1 MKLLLVCTGNIC
13 RSPMAEA
20 IARRLL
26 AARGREDVTV
36 ASAGTAAQDGAPA
49 SEGAYLI
56 ALEHG
61 LDLSA
66 HRARQI
72 TTDMVAAADLV
83 LGMRLHHVERA
94 RALGGG
100 AKAHMLGEFAGRP
113 APDAQVEDP
122 FGGDLEEYRSTFL
135 RLEELLADVVERL
148 PAPPPLPSSDAHPG
162 DH

>member
-26 AARGREDVTV
+26 ASRGRDDVTV

-72 TTDMVAAADLV
+72 TTDLVADADLV
-83 LGMRLHHVERA
+83 LGMRDRKSTRLNSSHY
-94 RALGGG
+94 
-100 AKAHMLGEFAGRP
+100 GRS
-113 APDAQVEDP
+113 
-122 FGGDLEEYRSTFL
+122 RM
-135 RLEELLADVVERL
+135 
-148 PAPPPLPSSDAHPG
+148 PSSA
-162 DH
+162 

>member
-26 AARGREDVTV
+26 AARSRDDVTV
-36 ASAGTAAQDGAPA
+36 ASAGTAAWDGAPA

-66 HRARQI
+66 HRARQL
-72 TTDMVAAADLV
+72 TTDLVAASDLIF
-83 LGMRLHHVERA
+83 GMSPHHVERA
-94 RALGGG
+94 EAMGGQGKTHLLG
-100 AKAHMLGEFAGRP
+100 AFAGRTG
-113 APDAQVEDP
+113 DTAQVDDP
-122 FGGDLEEYRSTFL
+122 FGGDLEEYRTTFG
-135 RLEELLADVVERL
+135 RLEELLADAVKRL
-148 PAPPPLPSSDAHPG
+148 AEPETDAHPG